1 MMFVTRDMAFRVDTS
16 ISWYP
21 WSSINNSEA
30 IYTTHVVYVGIHCFS
45 VETFLSL
52 FIFLYV
58 LTYPYVTVQT
68 KYQINATG

>member
-1 MMFVTRDMAFRVDTS
+1 MFVTREMALRVGTS

-21 WSSINNSEA
+21 WSSINNNQGVD
-30 IYTTHVVYVGIHCFS
+30 TTHIVYVGIHCFG

-52 FIFLYV
+52 FILLYV

-68 KYQINATG
+68 KYQINAAR

>member
-1 MMFVTRDMAFRVDTS
+1 MFVTREIAFRVDTS

-21 WSSINNSEA
+21 WSSINNSQGVDA
-30 IYTTHVVYVGIHCFS
+30 THIVYVGIHCFS
-45 VETFLSL
+45 VETLLSL

-68 KYQINATG
+68 KYQINAAR